1 MRLRRIV
8 PLAVAAVVVSTV
20 AASQGQAGGGVAIA
34 SCGTTVT
41 TNAYLIND
49 ILDCPDHGVTIGAD
63 GITIDLKGF
72 TIGGTQAGLRYGIN
86 NTGGHDGLTV
96 KNGVVTKFD
105 YGVAASGDGVTV
117 SRLVASGNVNAGIW
131 IDGSSASVK
140 SSSALGNGASGI
152 IVQGGNGANIQ
163 SSTASGNALDGIF
176 TNNGSVSVTKS
187 IAFGNGS
194 AGIEVR
200 SDAAK
205 ITSST
210 ASANQGEGIHVEG
223 DAPQI
228 KGNRAEGNSFPGGA
242 SNGSGL
248 GISAVSF
255 TTPPAGTNIVR
266 GNDGQI
272 ECSPVSLC

>member
-49 ILDCPDHGVTIGAD
+49 ILDCPDHGVTVGAD

-187 IAFGNGS
+187 IAFGTGPPVS
-194 AGIEVR
+194 KCAATRRRSRPRQPPRTKAKASTSRVTRPRSKAIEQR
-200 SDAAK
+200 E
-205 ITSST
+205 T
-210 ASANQGEGIHVEG
+210 ASQGVLPTAA
-223 DAPQI
+223 D
-228 KGNRAEGNSFPGGA
+228 SA
-242 SNGSGL
+242 S
-248 GISAVSF
+248 
-255 TTPPAGTNIVR
+255 R
-266 GNDGQI
+266 R
-272 ECSPVSLC
+272 